1 MKNELP
7 SERPTERIHT
17 RIWLEEPEADN
28 PFVTR
33 AAYCHGYDVY
43 GDLLGR
49 ARWVDMLYLLF
60 KGDAPGERQAQLLE
74 ALALMLAN
82 AGPRDPAVHA
92 AMAAGVSGS
101 PAAAALMAA
110 LAVGAGQ
117 HTGAR
122 EVYLAMQCWAD
133 CGQDLAAWQQRLA
146 APLAQDSGI
155 WPACEHPAGFDINA
169 TATPWPVLQAL
180 SRLSAFGVGHCLGWL
195 QAGRAAI
202 ERAAGHPIGLS
213 GVAAAAFVDLGF
225 SPDEGEMLHLLLRLP
240 GAAAHALEQ
249 GALGH
254 KAFPF
259 FALDLQD
266 DPGAPS

>member
-1 MKNELP
+1 MKNDIP
-7 SERPTERIHT
+7 AERIHT
-17 RIWLEEPEADN
+17 RIWLEEAEADN

-33 AAYCHGYDVY
+33 AAYCHGYDVS

-60 KGDAPGERQAQLLE
+60 KANPPSAQQAQLLE
-74 ALALMLAN
+74 SVALMLTN

-101 PAAAALMAA
+101 PAAAVLMAA

-122 EVYLAMQCWAD
+122 EVFLAMQRWAD
-133 CGQDLAAWQQRLA
+133 CGLDLSVWQQRLA
-146 APLAQDSGI
+146 APPPLDNGI
-155 WPACEHPAGFDINA
+155 WPSYEHAPGFDINA
-169 TATPWPVLQAL
+169 ARTPLPVLQAL
-180 SRLSAFGVGHCLGWL
+180 AHFAKLGVGRCLGWL
-195 QAGRAAI
+195 QAERTAI
-202 ERAAGHPIGLS
+202 EQAAGHPIGLT
-213 GVAAAAFVDLGF
+213 GVVAAAFVDLGF

-249 GALGH
+249 RSAGYKSFPLFKLELEPSHEPMAE
-254 KAFPF
+254 KA
-259 FALDLQD
+259 
-266 DPGAPS
+266 